1 MKLKNTLQVRCAPE
15 AARAIATIAI
25 IFMID
30 FSAKHFFLFIKK
42 QQEKAN
48 TWQIFL
54 KTLNCQLI
62 LNLIH
67 NLLNSCD
74 DCH

>member
-30 FSAKHFFLFIKK
+30 FSAKHFFSVY
-42 QQEKAN
+42 QEAARKSKCLAAFPEN
-48 TWQIFL
+48 IELPVNF
-54 KTLNCQLI
+54 KSNP
-62 LNLIH
+62 
-67 NLLNSCD
+67 
-74 DCH
+74 

>member
-48 TWQIFL
+48 T
-54 KTLNCQLI
+54 
-62 LNLIH
+62 
-67 NLLNSCD
+67 
-74 DCH
+74 